1 MKKIIIIIIPFL
13 IMIGT
18 IPIRY
23 NSFLLDF
30 AITPILF
37 LLVSLILYKLKI
49 LNPKTILLNS
59 LIGLIAV
66 FFLMYLLDGTPSII
80 FIPNFICY
88 GISIVLSY
96 LINNSKL
103 FIKKGILLFAYFIF
117 LFIYIKVLFFYVANY
132 QNAGTFSGIINT
144 KSKLDLKA
152 MDDNGNQLE
161 FNNNKIFVLDFWFA
175 GCGACLNEFPEFEKL
190 YLQNKKNPLLE
201 FASIGIPIKKQGD
214 LEKRFIEKMEEKK
227 YTFPVYTSVN
237 KIDSMLEITSY
248 PTIIIC
254 KKDSLIF
261 KGSLEFAK
269 KYLLKNNLISK

>member
-1 MKKIIIIIIPFL
+1 
-13 IMIGT
+13 MIGT

-96 LINNSKL
+96 LINKSKL

-261 KGSLEFAK
+261 KGSLEFAI
-269 KYLLKNNLISK
+269 KYLSKKNLISK